1 MYRNILVPTD
11 GSRGSATA
19 VGHAIDLASQYDAT
33 VHALHVVEDSGIAAF
48 GRSEIQR
55 DLRERGERLVEAVR
69 DRAGNRDVDCETA
82 VVSGSPPERIVQYA
96 SENDVDLV
104 VVGTHGRTGVRRY
117 LLGSV
122 AERVVRTAPV
132 PVLTLSPGVTPVAD
146 ADDAI
151 ETARETLESAGY
163 DEITFEGS
171 PSRQRDTWVVRAK
184 ADDDDCN
191 VHVSSDGHARIAHLS
206 GE

>member
-19 VGHAIDLASQYDAT
+19 AGHAIDLASQYDAT
-33 VHALHVVEDSGIAAF
+33 VHALHVVDDGGITTI
-48 GRSEIQR
+48 GRQDIQR
-55 DLRERGERLVEAVR
+55 HLRERGERLVEAVH
-69 DRAGNRDVDCETA
+69 DRAEKRGVDCETA

-96 SENDVDLV
+96 REEDVDLV
-104 VVGTHGRTGVRRY
+104 VVGTHGRTGLRRY

-132 PVLTLSPGVTPVAD
+132 PVLTLSPEVTPVAD
-146 ADDAI
+146 ADDAL

-163 DEITFEGS
+163 EAISFEGS
-171 PSRQRDTWVVRAK
+171 PSRQRDTWVVRAE
-184 ADDDDCN
+184 ADGDRCN
-191 VHVSSDGHARIAHLS
+191 VHVSSDGHARIAHLP